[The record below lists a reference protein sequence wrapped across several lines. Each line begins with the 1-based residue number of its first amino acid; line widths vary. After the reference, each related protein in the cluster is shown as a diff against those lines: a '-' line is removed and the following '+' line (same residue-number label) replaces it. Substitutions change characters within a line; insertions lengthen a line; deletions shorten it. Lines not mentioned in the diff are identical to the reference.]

1 MQSTFIK
8 NRRTYE
14 LAIILLCI
22 ILLFFTLNT
31 NLSRIFTTVVLV
43 LGTVYFFPSK
53 RFLLANSAKAEKQSD
68 LLIAATFIVV
78 NLSLYLSNKYL
89 LLLFGLLNLGFMLYV
104 FMFVYDKKQLAI
116 GEYRVIILFHFLVGI
131 MLSFS

>member
-14 LAIILLCI
+14 LVIILLCI
-22 ILLFFTLNT
+22 ILLFFTVNA
-31 NLSRIFTTVVLV
+31 NLSRLFTTVVLV
-43 LGTVYFFPSK
+43 LSTVYFFPAK
-53 RFLLANSAKAEKQSD
+53 RFLVVNSEKVEKQSD
-68 LLIAATFIVV
+68 LLIAATFIIV
-78 NLSLYLSNKYL
+78 NLSLYLYNKYL
-89 LLLFGLLNLGFMLYV
+89 LLLFGLLNLVFMLYV
-104 FMFVYDKKQLAI
+104 FMFVYDKKQLTI